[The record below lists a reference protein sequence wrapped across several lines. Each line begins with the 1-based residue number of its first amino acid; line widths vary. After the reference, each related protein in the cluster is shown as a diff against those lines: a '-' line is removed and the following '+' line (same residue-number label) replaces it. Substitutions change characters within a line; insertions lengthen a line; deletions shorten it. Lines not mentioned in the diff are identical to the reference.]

1 MGKKKV
7 MDLSIGDT
15 TYVDIK
21 ESKFPSQTND
31 KNTLENL
38 EKTTPSAYT
47 LPMLDVALLKAVA
60 FSRGAKGGKASASA
74 VLQEILKEHREK
86 LIDEAD
92 EYIFITTLKK
102 MTNEMPDEAQIK
114 QILSAKVALL

>member
-15 TYVDIK
+15 NYVDIN
-21 ESKFPSQTND
+21 ESKFSTKTNTD
-31 KNTLENL
+31 NTSTNL

-86 LIDEAD
+86 LIADAD

-114 QILSAKVALL
+114 QILSAKVATL